1 MSLKLTKKRL
11 LTFSAVSLTDIVLL
25 LLIFFLL
32 SSSFIVQPGIKI
44 KLPKAVTGE
53 TNDNMQILVT
63 ITGKKVIYL
72 NQQVTPKNELGAKIR
87 QLLAKQAEKT
97 VIIRADRDINLQA
110 AVEVIDI
117 AKLAGAT
124 KFMVATEPGL

>member
-1 MSLKLTKKRL
+1 MSMQLSKKRL

-53 TNDNMQILVT
+53 TNDNMQVLVT
-63 ITGKKVIYL
+63 ITGNQTIYL
-72 NQQVTPKNELGAKIR
+72 NQKQVAKNELGAKIR
-87 QLLAKQAEKT
+87 QLLSKQQDKT
-97 VIIRADRDINLQA
+97 VVIRADRSLDLQV

-117 AKLAGAT
+117 AKLAGAQ
-124 KFMVATEPGL
+124 KFMLATEPGL

>member
-1 MSLKLTKKRL
+1 MSLQLSKKRL

-63 ITGKKVIYL
+63 ITGKQVIYL
-72 NQQVTPKNELGAKIR
+72 NQKRTAKKELGAKIR
-87 QLLAKQAEKT
+87 QLLAKQRDKT
-97 VIIRADRDINLQA
+97 VIIRADKNLDLQA

-117 AKLAGAT
+117 AKLAGAQ
-124 KFMVATEPGL
+124 KFMLATEPGL

>member
-1 MSLKLTKKRL
+1 MSMRSTKKRL
-11 LTFSAVSLTDIVLL
+11 LAFSAVSLTDIVLL

-63 ITGKKVIYL
+63 ITGKQVIYL

-87 QLLAKQAEKT
+87 QLLAKQQDKT
-97 VIIRADRDINLQA
+97 VIVRADKNISLQA

-117 AKLAGAT
+117 AKLAGAQ
-124 KFMVATEPGL
+124 KFMIATEPGL

>member
-1 MSLKLTKKRL
+1 MRSTKKRL
-11 LTFSAVSLTDIVLL
+11 LAFSAVSLTDIVLL

-63 ITGKKVIYL
+63 ITGKQVIYL

-87 QLLAKQAEKT
+87 QLLAKQQDKT
-97 VIIRADRDINLQA
+97 VIVRADKNISLQA

-117 AKLAGAT
+117 AKLAGAQ
-124 KFMVATEPGL
+124 KFMIATEPGL